1 MNIKSFHWIYR
12 KKWII
17 LTGCAVGY
25 SLAYY
30 KCKSNNEEFIKS
42 YELSRDTSRPGYKSY
57 GMNFGFKTDKTVKLM
72 QIEEMLD
79 TGDIL
84 LMEHK
89 CEKAF
94 KINEMRYCYTHKLYK
109 SIRRSLSVQDSNW
122 DSAGILLREKDGPR
136 VVFQFFN
143 KIYDLEYD
151 EFLRIPFFQDVGLRT
166 LKTDNLA
173 TGFVSRE
180 FRAHIY
186 NRFEEKNISMITGVF
201 ENGVDIIYNYWIKSG
216 LADSENKDIP
226 TRLEDIDTYKPKALK
241 GNIANYSAPI
251 IIRTKM
257 SKSDSTN
264 Y

>member
-1 MNIKSFHWIYR
+1 MFLYIYMNIKSFHWIYR

-94 KINEMRYCYTHKLYK
+94 KINIAIHINYIKVFVEAYQYK
-109 SIRRSLSVQDSNW
+109 IQ
-122 DSAGILLREKDGPR
+122 IEI
-136 VVFQFFN
+136 QQ
-143 KIYDLEYD
+143 
-151 EFLRIPFFQDVGLRT
+151 EF
-166 LKTDNLA
+166 
-173 TGFVSRE
+173 
-180 FRAHIY
+180 Y
-186 NRFEEKNISMITGVF
+186 
-201 ENGVDIIYNYWIKSG
+201 
-216 LADSENKDIP
+216 
-226 TRLEDIDTYKPKALK
+226 
-241 GNIANYSAPI
+241 
-251 IIRTKM
+251 
-257 SKSDSTN
+257 
-264 Y
+264 